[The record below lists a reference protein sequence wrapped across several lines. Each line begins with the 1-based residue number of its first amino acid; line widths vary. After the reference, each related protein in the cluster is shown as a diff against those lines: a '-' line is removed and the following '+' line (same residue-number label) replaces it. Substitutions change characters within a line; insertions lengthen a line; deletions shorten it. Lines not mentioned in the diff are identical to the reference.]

1 MCVHESPFLPIS
13 HLDLSLLHC
22 SGFQWTIQHWPE
34 VWGSL
39 LEHGTCLLFHQ
50 SLNPIKSTNNGQN
63 ISYRSEHQ
71 TCHSHRS
78 NAHSDKYLS
87 LNSFQTQSSQKCQHI
102 IHSATISKIQQTN
115 IEKVSQIRF
124 FGGEGK
130 HNDHGLTC
138 DLWGCFVDQSRS
150 IFRQ

>member
-1 MCVHESPFLPIS
+1 MRSLVPIS
-13 HLDLSLLHC
+13 SNFSFRFKFASLLIGL
-22 SGFQWTIQHWPE
+22 SVDNTALARSVGFSARAWDMFTVSPVFKSYE
-34 VWGSL
+34 V
-39 LEHGTCLLFHQ
+39 
-50 SLNPIKSTNNGQN
+50 NNGQN
-63 ISYRSEHQ
+63 ISHRSEHR

-78 NAHSDKYLS
+78 NAHCDKYLS